1 MRKEKYLT
9 AVMLATALS
18 ISFGVPAWASGWT
31 QENGTWVYYGVNDTR
46 VTNAWRQ
53 GADGAMRYLD
63 SNGQMAVSS
72 WVDDDNSYVDENGIR
87 ISDKW
92 LQVENSSKTS
102 GYDYYYFNQSGK
114 CVKSKWEKIDGK
126 WHYFDEKGIMQT
138 GWIDDNRYYSD
149 ENGVMLTGW
158 QKLDPPED
166 EKDSYKR
173 PAPWET
179 DDGKK
184 WYYFGSTGKKVLP
197 DEKKDNISQKKIGGS
212 YYCLDEYGAMQT
224 GWVCVTGSDSDN
236 IADYR
241 YVDENGQV
249 KTGWYSI
256 NPPED
261 LQGQYDHDVE
271 WFYFNSKGV
280 PKTGPERGSAKKNDF
295 SKIGGNTYLFDER
308 GVPVYGGQKIYS
320 GIDGD
325 SYTADYVGDRSQSC
339 GLK

>member
-87 ISDKW
+87 ISNKW

-166 EKDSYKR
+166 
-173 PAPWET
+173 
-179 DDGKK
+179 G
-184 WYYFGSTGKKVLP
+184 FL
-197 DEKKDNISQKKIGGS
+197 
-212 YYCLDEYGAMQT
+212 YG
-224 GWVCVTGSDSDN
+224 
-236 IADYR
+236 
-241 YVDENGQV
+241 
-249 KTGWYSI
+249 
-256 NPPED
+256 
-261 LQGQYDHDVE
+261 
-271 WFYFNSKGV
+271 
-280 PKTGPERGSAKKNDF
+280 
-295 SKIGGNTYLFDER
+295 
-308 GVPVYGGQKIYS
+308 
-320 GIDGD
+320 
-325 SYTADYVGDRSQSC
+325 
-339 GLK
+339 